1 MKTLKYSITAI
12 RPGMVLAEDVY
23 NTSDQL
29 VLNAGTVLTDR
40 SITRLKFYSIHE
52 VVINAD
58 SKSASN
64 AKAVTPSDI
73 PTYTERVKKSA
84 DYRIFAKAYK
94 DSLDLFQN
102 RMSSFVNSHSPL
114 DVDEILDGARQTFAT
129 VETTGKMFDMLMC
142 IRTLDDLTFVHS
154 MNVGLISMMFGKWL
168 NYSDADCDALMLA
181 GLFHDIGKLE
191 VPEEILKKKGALT
204 KEEYDIIKGHPTAG
218 YHLLKNQPNLDKRVV
233 LAAMQH
239 HERCDGSGYPSG
251 LKGSDIE
258 DFSKI
263 VTIADVYNAMTSSR
277 CYRGPICPLEVMNIF
292 ESEGLTKYDPKF
304 LLLFMDKVVS
314 TYLHQYVL
322 LNNGNVGEIMMIN
335 KHSPARPII
344 RMLNSECIDLSKEKD
359 TIIVGIV

>member
-1 MKTLKYSITAI
+1 MKTAKYSISSI

-52 VVINAD
+52 VVISSDSKPAAK
-58 SKSASN
+58 SKSAPTSGI
-64 AKAVTPSDI
+64 S
-73 PTYTERVKKSA
+73 TYTERVKKSA

-94 DSLDLFQN
+94 STIDLFQS
-102 RMSSFVNSHSPL
+102 RAEVFASTRRGL
-114 DVDEILDGARQTFAT
+114 DADELLESAKATFST
-129 VETTGKMFDMLMC
+129 VGTTGKMFDMLMC
-142 IRTLDDLTFVHS
+142 IRNLDDITFVHG
-154 MNVGLISMMFGKWL
+154 MNVALICMLFGKWL
-168 NYSDADCDALMLA
+168 NYSKKDCDTLMLA

-204 KEEYDIIKGHPTAG
+204 KEEYDVIKGHPTSG
-218 YHLLKNQPNLDKRVV
+218 YHLLMDQKLDKRVV
-233 LAAMQH
+233 LAAVQH

-251 LKGSDIE
+251 LKSSDIE

-263 VTIADVYNAMTSSR
+263 VTIADVYDAMTSSR

-304 LLLFMDKVVS
+304 LLTFMDNVVS

-322 LNNGNVGEIMMIN
+322 LNNGNVGEIVMIN

-359 TIIVGIV
+359 ISIVGIV